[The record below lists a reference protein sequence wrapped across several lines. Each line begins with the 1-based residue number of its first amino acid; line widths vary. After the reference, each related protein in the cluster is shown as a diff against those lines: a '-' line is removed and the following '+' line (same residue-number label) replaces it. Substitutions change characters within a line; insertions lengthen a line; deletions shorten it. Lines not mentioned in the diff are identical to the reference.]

1 MNYQKHYDALI
12 DRARN
17 CALHGPCEK
26 HHIIPRCMGGS
37 NKQDNLVELHP
48 NRFGYPLL

>member
-17 CALHGPCEK
+17 CALHGPCGVSK
-26 HHIIPRCMGGS
+26 P
-37 NKQDNLVELHP
+37 LVDEGHMTGFDKESL
-48 NRFGYPLL
+48 